1 LVRVIHK
8 NMNTTITVDDDGIL
22 TFPPNFLEKVGWK
35 EGDVLQWIDNHDGSW
50 SLTKPDEGI

>member
-1 LVRVIHK
+1 MVRVIHK

-50 SLTKPDEGI
+50 SPTKPDEGI

>member
-1 LVRVIHK
+1 MVRVIHK
-8 NMNTTITVDDDGIL
+8 NMNTTITVDDDGVL

>member
-1 LVRVIHK
+1 MVRVIHK